1 VRPVSSQ
8 EESLYD
14 GPTRAGDYVV
24 GLRRS
29 LAHDDIRAV
38 SAAKRRFERPERV
51 PNWRVRADRMKI
63 DILTY
68 PDTCDLH
75 EGAPARTG
83 HWQSF
88 MGLKVNVTNVMNKIL
103 DLI

>member
-1 VRPVSSQ
+1 
-8 EESLYD
+8 
-14 GPTRAGDYVV
+14 
-24 GLRRS
+24 
-29 LAHDDIRAV
+29 
-38 SAAKRRFERPERV
+38 
-51 PNWRVRADRMKI
+51 MKI